1 MKRGFNMI
9 RTFGVTAEQKL
20 EVDFPLHD
28 LHTKSYDW
36 YWIDFD
42 QPSADE
48 WALLDT
54 FFHFHP
60 LAIEDCLH
68 LLQRPKIDYYDGYHF
83 FVIHRINE
91 ETLEAEELDLF
102 VGKNFVVSFH
112 NSFVPELEMVR
123 QKLQRDASFWERG
136 SIYTTYQILDKV
148 VDSYFPLAYKIE
160 DHLNEIEDQMT
171 FDMKHFSMD
180 TVFEMRSDLLWLR
193 RTILPMRDFMY
204 RVLNSSRIDLQPYE
218 QAYFAD
224 ISDHLDKLTD
234 IVESNRELTADI
246 RDSYMAMNS
255 NRMNRIMMI
264 LTIVSSIFIPLTFV
278 AGLYGMN
285 FEHMPELKMEYG
297 YYYVLSAMI
306 LIGITMFAWF
316 KYKGWLNLFKQ

>member
-1 MKRGFNMI
+1 MI
-9 RTFGVTAEQKL
+9 RTFGVTADRQL
-20 EVDFPLHD
+20 EVDFPLEE
-28 LHTKSYDW
+28 LNKKKFDW
-36 YWIDFD
+36 YWVDFD
-42 QPSADE
+42 SPNANE
-48 WALLDT
+48 WALLDS

-68 LLQRPKIDYYDGYHF
+68 RLQRPKVDYYDGYQF
-83 FVIHRINE
+83 FVVHRMNE

-102 VGKNFVVSFH
+102 IGKNFVVSFH
-112 NSFVPELEMVR
+112 HNPVHELDLVR
-123 QKLQRDASFWERG
+123 EKLQRDASFWERG
-136 SIYTTYQILDKV
+136 AIYATYQILDKI
-148 VDSYFPLAYKIE
+148 VDSYFPLVYKIE

-193 RTILPMRDFMY
+193 RTILPMRDLMY
-204 RVLNSSRIDLQPYE
+204 RVLNSSRFDLQQHE

-224 ISDHLDKLTD
+224 ISDHLVKLTE

-264 LTIVSSIFIPLTFV
+264 LTIVSSIFIPLTFI

-285 FEHMPELKMEYG
+285 FEYMPELTMKYG
-297 YYYVLSAMI
+297 YFIALGAMT
-306 LIGITMFAWF
+306 LIGGSMFAWF
-316 KYKGWLNLFKQ
+316 KYKGWLNLFKS